1 MDNHSLSHTK
11 WNCKYH
17 IVFWYAIAFPH
28 KILYAYYT
36 YQGRGFTMTLVL
48 TSHIGGSIR
57 KDGQRIPSSLLPDN
71 DLVTNLKRRWP
82 ECARVLFIAADPN
95 DTEKSEAYR
104 NAFLYAFP
112 FHGMTIRTYAVCDCR
127 NAEIVE
133 QLSDCDV
140 VILSGGHVPT
150 QNSFF
155 RHIGLKEKLERY
167 NGIVIGIS
175 AGTMNCAETVYA
187 HPELAGEA
195 VDPNYRR
202 FIPGLG
208 LTKRMI
214 LPHYQMIKEDVL
226 DGLRVV
232 EDIACLDSYDR
243 EFYALNDGSYVISEN
258 GVETLYGEAY
268 RIKDGQISM
277 ICKNRESVIL

>member
-1 MDNHSLSHTK
+1 
-11 WNCKYH
+11 
-17 IVFWYAIAFPH
+17 
-28 KILYAYYT
+28 
-36 YQGRGFTMTLVL
+36 MTLFL
-48 TSHIGGSIR
+48 TSHIGGSVR
-57 KDGQRIPSSLLPDN
+57 KDGQRIPSSLITEN
-71 DLVTNLKRRWP
+71 DLVNNLKIRWQ
-82 ECARVLFIAADPN
+82 EQARVLFIAADPN

-112 FHGMTIRTYAVCDCR
+112 FHGMTIGTYAVCDCR
-127 NAEIVE
+127 NEDVAA
-133 QLSDCDV
+133 QLSDFDV

-167 NGIVIGIS
+167 NGIIIGIS

-195 VDPNYRR
+195 VDPKYQR

-214 LPHYQMIKEDVL
+214 LPHYQTIKEDVL

-232 EDIACLDSYDR
+232 EDIACPDSYDR

-258 GVETLYGEAY
+258 GIETLYGEAY
-268 RIKDGQISM
+268 RIRDGQISM
-277 ICKNRESVIL
+277 ICEDGESVML